1 MSLIVSLFFKTKIV
15 GLFRGKCKKGCFRV
29 SEIFELFLTCLFQNV
44 SPTETTMMKEKKIRA
59 VLTVMFLLAVSL
71 PGGGVS
77 AGSDCSPPAA
87 ETNGAVRLLSAVVDS
102 QKAERSQRQHLEALF
117 NR

>member
-1 MSLIVSLFFKTKIV
+1 
-15 GLFRGKCKKGCFRV
+15 
-29 SEIFELFLTCLFQNV
+29 
-44 SPTETTMMKEKKIRA
+44 MMEEKKKSRA
-59 VLTVMFLLAVSL
+59 VLAVMFLLAVSL

-77 AGSDCSPPAA
+77 AGSDCSSSAA

>member
-1 MSLIVSLFFKTKIV
+1 MKCLC
-15 GLFRGKCKKGCFRV
+15 GLFRGECKKIFLFYKGCFRV
-29 SEIFELFLTCLFQNV
+29 SEIFELFLTSLFLNV
-44 SPTETTMMKEKKIRA
+44 SPAETTMMEEKKKKSRA
-59 VLTVMFLLAVSL
+59 VLAVMFLLAVSL

-77 AGSDCSPPAA
+77 AGSDCSPSAA